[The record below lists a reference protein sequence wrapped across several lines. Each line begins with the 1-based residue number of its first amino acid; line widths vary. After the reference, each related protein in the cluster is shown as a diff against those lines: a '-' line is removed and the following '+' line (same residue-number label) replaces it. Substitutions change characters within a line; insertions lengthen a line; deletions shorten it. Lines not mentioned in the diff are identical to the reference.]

1 MPNLAAAFALIH
13 ISNIIGVIGTYL
25 LSKFFLAEL
34 ICSAAWLKPMMAKF
48 DDQVNK
54 YGIENAIFVMISL
67 RLIPGSP
74 NYTYNC
80 ILPHV

>member
-34 ICSAAWLKPMMAKF
+34 VCNASWLKPMMAKF
-48 DDQVNK
+48 DD
-54 YGIENAIFVMISL
+54 
-67 RLIPGSP
+67 
-74 NYTYNC
+74 
-80 ILPHV
+80 